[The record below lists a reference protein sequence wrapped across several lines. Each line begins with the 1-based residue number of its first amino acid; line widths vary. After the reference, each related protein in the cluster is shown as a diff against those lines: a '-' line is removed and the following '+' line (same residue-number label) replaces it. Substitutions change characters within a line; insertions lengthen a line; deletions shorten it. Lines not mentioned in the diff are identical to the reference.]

1 MSYHVHSEGVDG
13 RACGGVSVLVKTYIP
28 HRQISLNTNLQ
39 AVAVVLSRH
48 TTITIGSIYIPPR
61 YQLGN
66 RELNDLLDQLPSP
79 FILIGD
85 MNAHNIT
92 WGNLDNN
99 SKGDKLEKLIS
110 DYDLCLWN
118 DGCPTYIHPISNMW
132 STASKGPKHT
142 RYASG
147 IPAALSDRAL
157 CRLVKNMY
165 ITMRALFALAS
176 SILRMSLFLLSS

>member
-1 MSYHVHSEGVDG
+1 MLQFHDPDLETQNKWEFDKLDG
-13 RACGGVSVLVKTYIP
+13 RACGGVSVLVKKAIP
-28 HRQISLNTNLQ
+28 HRQITLNTNLQ
-39 AVAVVLSRH
+39 VVAVVLSLH
-48 TTITIGSIYIPPR
+48 KTITICSIYIPPR

-92 WGNLDNN
+92 WGNPDNN

-118 DGCPTYIHPISNMW
+118 DGCPTYIHPATGTFSAIYM
-132 STASKGPKHT
+132 
-142 RYASG
+142 
-147 IPAALSDRAL
+147 
-157 CRLVKNMY
+157 
-165 ITMRALFALAS
+165 
-176 SILRMSLFLLSS
+176 SICSPSLFL